1 MVERAP
7 EEGEV
12 PGSSPGPSTSKLM
25 ITSLIH
31 WAKRYERLLS
41 SLFFLGGFL
50 GDILAFTLLEVEV
63 VNIIFALYVVLGA
76 LAIMLSHYLSSR
88 ETENSGK
95 WVRLLSL
102 LLPLFVQY
110 VIGSILS
117 GSLIFFTKSAT
128 LLVSWPFLLLI
139 AIVFFGNEIFR
150 SYREHLAFQT
160 ILFFFG
166 FYAYAIF
173 ALPLLVGT
181 IGPLVFLGSS
191 LIAVGVFA
199 VFLLVLYRAGRKR
212 LRDAFKGI
220 LLGTVGIVAI
230 INSAY
235 FTNVIPPLPLGLKDV
250 GVYHHISREGDTY
263 HLKGEA
269 PALWWDVLKPTVVHH
284 TAGTPLYV
292 YSAVFAPI
300 RFSAGVVHEWEHKDP
315 VSGNWVLQ
323 NRVPFSVSG
332 GRATGY
338 RGYSLKSDPSDGE
351 WRVSIK
357 TAEGQTIGRLEFEV
371 ETVQEEPV
379 LVEETR

>member
-12 PGSSPGPSTSKLM
+12 PGSSPGPSTRKHM
-25 ITSLIH
+25 ITSVIRF
-31 WAKRYERLLS
+31 AKRYERQLS
-41 SLFFLGGFL
+41 SLFFLGGFA
-50 GDILAFTLLEVEV
+50 GDILAFTLLEVAV

-76 LAIMLSHYLSSR
+76 LAIIWAHYLSSK
-88 ETENSGK
+88 ENSATGK
-95 WVRLLSL
+95 WSRLLL
-102 LLPLFVQY
+102 VLLPLFVQY

-117 GSLIFFTKSAT
+117 GSLIFFAKSAT
-128 LLVSWPFLLLI
+128 LVVSWPFLLLI
-139 AIVFFGNEIFR
+139 AVVFFGNEIFR

-191 LIAVGVFA
+191 LLAVVVFA
-199 VFLLVLYRAGRKR
+199 LFLLVLYHAGKKR
-212 LRDAFKGI
+212 LRDTLKSI
-220 LLGTVGIVAI
+220 VLGSVGIVCAM
-230 INSAY
+230 NLAY
-235 FTNVIPPLPLGLKDV
+235 FTNAIPPLPLGLKEA
-250 GVYHHISREGDTY
+250 GVYHHITRAGDTY
-263 HLKGEA
+263 LLSGERSNE
-269 PALWWDVLKPTVVHH
+269 WWQIYKPTVVHH
-284 TAGTPLYV
+284 TPGTPLYV

-315 VSGNWVLQ
+315 KTEKWVLM
-323 NRVPFSVSG
+323 NRVPFEVSG

-338 RGYSLKSDPSDGE
+338 RGYSIKSDPVEGE

-357 TAEGQTIGRLEFEV
+357 TTEGQTIGRTLFV
-371 ETVQEEPV
+371 VSPTQTEPA
-379 LVEETR
+379 LVEVTR